1 MADKK
6 RQMSEEKKL
15 LIYQLWWNYLYIFC
29 HDSWFENSLLSYLY
43 NSFFNN
49 RLTYIELIHS
59 MVWVGLC
66 GTVGIPLKT
75 SIKHMIISKCYHQY
89 LCRFLFNSHLLTLT
103 YKQGPQKLKYTAQD
117 TSLPQG
123 QDFCPHWCPKGI
135 GHIICSNGKGQNKGY
150 DEANDYHPQVFLR
163 YWHHCHLSTRKNKG
177 KNVETKTFC

>member
-15 LIYQLWWNYLYIFC
+15 LIYQLWWNCLYIFC

-43 NSFFNN
+43 NSLFNN

-59 MVWVGLC
+59 MVWVGLW
-66 GTVGIPLKT
+66 V
-75 SIKHMIISKCYHQY
+75 SKSYHQY
-89 LCRFLFNSHLLTLT
+89 LCRLLFNSHLLTLT